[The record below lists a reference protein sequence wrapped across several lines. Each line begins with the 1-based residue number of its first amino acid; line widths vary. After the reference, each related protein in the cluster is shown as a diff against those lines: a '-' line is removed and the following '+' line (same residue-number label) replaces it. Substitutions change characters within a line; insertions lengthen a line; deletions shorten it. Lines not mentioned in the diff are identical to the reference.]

1 MNNINQWNEVI
12 SALEME
18 NFKHEEAILLLH
30 EANLP
35 NPGLFKRI
43 GMTIKDMFG
52 GLRDPLQKQQT
63 TSQRSDRAVT
73 RKLVT

>member
-18 NFKHEEAILLLH
+18 NFKHEEAILLLR

-43 GMTIKDMFG
+43 SMTIKDMFG
-52 GLRDPLQKQQT
+52 GLQGHLHKQQA
-63 TSQRSDRAVT
+63 TSHRSNRAVT